1 MKARYQYRFYPTD
14 QQQKLLAQLF
24 GCVRVV
30 WNDALAICK
39 QAVSEAVERIRST
52 KLPSNNDLQ
61 KLVITQ
67 AKKTVEREWLS
78 EVSNIPLQQSV
89 ADLGVAYK
97 NFFDSLKGK
106 RKGKKVGSP
115 KFKKKTNQQSAR
127 FRIGGFSIKENE
139 VYLAKIGNIKPIW
152 SRELPSSPTS
162 CTVVKD
168 CANRYFLSFVVE
180 VKPVNINAKNQSIG
194 IDLGIKTFAVM
205 SNGEKAESPDYSKL
219 DKKIRKFQKKL
230 ARHPK
235 DSKRRN
241 KTRIRI
247 AKLHNQITDTR
258 KDFLHKL
265 STKIVSENQVI
276 VLEDLNVSGMVKNR
290 KLARSISLQGWREFR
305 TLCEAKS
312 QKFDRDFHVISRWEA
327 TSQICSE
334 CGYKW
339 GKLDLKIRSVRCLNC
354 GTEHDRDENAA
365 KNINKVGIGHCH
377 DSKRTQRQNKTTSVA
392 SVNEA
397 SRITAPLGR

>member
-1 MKARYQYRFYPTD
+1 MKARYQFRFYPTD

-39 QAVSEAVERIRST
+39 QVE

-67 AKKTVEREWLS
+67 AKKTIERQWLS
-78 EVSNIPLQQSV
+78 DVSNIPLQQSV

-106 RKGKKVGSP
+106 RKGKKLGRP
-115 KFKKKTNQQSAR
+115 KFKKKSNQQSAR
-127 FRIGGFSIKENE
+127 FRIGGFSIKGDE
-139 VYLAKIGNIKPIW
+139 VYLAKIGNVSPIW
-152 SRELPSSPTS
+152 SRDLPSAPSS
-162 CTVVKD
+162 VTVIKD

-180 VKPVNINAKNQSIG
+180 VEPVNIDAKNQSIG

-205 SNGEKAESPDYSKL
+205 SNGEKAQSPDYSKL
-219 DKKIRKFQKKL
+219 DRKIRKLQKKL
-230 ARHPK
+230 ARQPK
-235 DSKRRN
+235 DSQRRN
-241 KTRIRI
+241 KTRIKI
-247 AKLHNQITDTR
+247 AKLHNRITDTR

-265 STKIVSENQVI
+265 SAKIISENEVI

-290 KLARSISLQGWREFR
+290 KLARAISLQGWREFR

-312 QKFDRDFHVISRWEA
+312 QKFNRDFRVISRWEP

-339 GKLDLKIRSVRCLNC
+339 GKLDLKIRSVKCLIC

-377 DSKRTQRQNKTTSVA
+377 DSKRAQRQSKTTSVA
-392 SVNEA
+392 SVGE
-397 SRITAPLGR
+397 